1 MDKETLQKIKEAG
14 IDRTTYYHRLRKGW
28 EDPFTPRQ
36 RKKKNKITPEVKEAL
51 DEAGITKTQYYNR
64 IRKGWSEFEAANTS
78 LKEGFLKYKGQ
89 PLVKLVSS
97 TRYRYMYKLM
107 DKGMSQDEAI
117 EYDVKL
123 QEKADARQSN

>member
-14 IDRTTYYHRLRKGW
+14 IDRTTYYYRLRKGW

-36 RKKKNKITPEVKEAL
+36 RKEKNRITPEVKEAL
-51 DEAGITKTQYYNR
+51 DGAGITKEQYYSR
-64 IRKGWSEFEAANTS
+64 LRKGWSEFEAANTCI
-78 LKEGFLKYKGQ
+78 KEIFLKYKGQ
-89 PLVKLVSS
+89 PVIELVSPS
-97 TRYRYMYKLM
+97 RYRYMYRLM

-117 EYDVKL
+117 EYIVKL

>member
-1 MDKETLQKIKEAG
+1 MDKETLQKIEEAG

-36 RKKKNKITPEVKEAL
+36 RKEKKKIAPEIKAVLE
-51 DEAGITKTQYYNR
+51 ETGITSIQYYNR
-64 IRKGWSEFEAANTS
+64 LRKGWSEFEAANTS
-78 LKEGFLKYKGQ
+78 LKEGFLKYKGH
-89 PLVKLVSS
+89 LVTKLVSP

-107 DKGMSQDEAI
+107 EKGMSQDEAI
-117 EYDVKL
+117 EYVVKL

>member
-1 MDKETLQKIKEAG
+1 MDKETLQKIEEAG

-28 EDPFTPRQ
+28 ENPFIPRQ
-36 RKKKNKITPEVKEAL
+36 RKKKNKIAPEIKEVL
-51 DEAGITKTQYYNR
+51 DETGITKEQYYNR

-89 PLVKLVSS
+89 PLVKLVSP

-107 DKGMSQDEAI
+107 EKGMSQDEAI
-117 EYDVKL
+117 EYIVKL